1 MHTFQTMVPFEEPEK
16 VIKVISSSLKLP
28 VFILLT
34 YVCIF
39 LECFASPYIPLKAS
53 RQANL
58 NQKGYF

>member
-16 VIKVISSSLKLP
+16 VIKVISSSLKIP
-28 VFILLT
+28 VFML
-34 YVCIF
+34 CIF
-39 LECFASPYIPLKAS
+39 LECVASPYIPLKAS

>member
-16 VIKVISSSLKLP
+16 VIKVISSSLKIP

-34 YVCIF
+34 YLCIF
-39 LECFASPYIPLKAS
+39 LECVTSSYIPLKGS

-58 NQKGYF
+58 NQKGHF